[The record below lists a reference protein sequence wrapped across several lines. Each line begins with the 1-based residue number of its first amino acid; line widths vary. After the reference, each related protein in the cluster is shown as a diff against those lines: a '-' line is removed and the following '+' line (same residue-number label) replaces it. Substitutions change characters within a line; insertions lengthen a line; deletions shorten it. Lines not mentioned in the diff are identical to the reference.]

1 MDGMQKVAKLIVKD
15 EPYLK
20 PISDQGIGFYNM
32 DENTGVLQFQVKRED
47 YPLSI
52 SSTNTN
58 IYGYFIADNGSTT
71 GKVDVEYVD
80 PINGIIRIILDNNF
94 LKASTDNWVTG
105 QLYIKAIGKADTVVL
120 NEFRFRVKDA
130 LINQID
136 GDIKISYIREVD
148 DLIDNFKEKM
158 KSAME
163 TLTTIEDVKEEFRD
177 YAEAQMTTLKQQI
190 DDMTVDLKDLTSRTQ
205 VEITD
210 KVNDID
216 QKVQDTLKELEE
228 GTANVITEDELI
240 AKLADYTTNEQFVN
254 ITNNKADKSEIPTD
268 ITTQDE
274 FNVLLEQKVTEKVNE
289 VLSSKYSLTD
299 DSGYV
304 SRIDNLDMESMTGIT
319 TSGWFYIYQPINSPD
334 EDSQNGYM
342 QVIARSSTY
351 IKVLFMPFNRHV
363 IYSRNKMGSTT
374 GWGQWREITNGLT
387 IPSKSDE
394 EEDFEE
400 LENFEPDDSETIPSN
415 SDEEESS
422 EEVENS
428 QPDDNETL

>member
-32 DENTGVLQFQVKRED
+32 DVNTGVLQFQVKREE
-47 YPLSI
+47 YPLLVSP
-52 SSTNTN
+52 TNTN

-80 PINGIIRIILDNNF
+80 PMNGIIRITLDSNF
-94 LKASTDNWVTG
+94 LKVSTDNWVTG

-130 LINQID
+130 LINQVD

-148 DLIDNFKEKM
+148 DLIDNFKDKM

-177 YAEAQMTTLKQQI
+177 YADAQMKLLKQQI
-190 DDMTVDLKDLTSRTQ
+190 ADMTVDLQNLTSRTQ
-205 VEITD
+205 IEITD

-228 GTANVITEDELI
+228 GTANVITEDKLN
-240 AKLADYTTNEQFVN
+240 AKLADYTTTEQFTNV
-254 ITNNKADKSEIPTD
+254 TNNKADKSEIPTD
-268 ITTQDE
+268 ITTQEE
-274 FNVLLEQKVTEKVNE
+274 FKILLEQKVNEKINE
-289 VLSSKYSLTD
+289 VLENRYALTD
-299 DSGYV
+299 DNGYIP
-304 SRIDNLDMESMTGIT
+304 RKDNLDMESMTGIT
-319 TSGWFYIYQPINSPD
+319 KSGWFYIYQPINSPD
-334 EDSQNGYM
+334 DDNQSGYM

-351 IKVLFMPFNRHV
+351 IKVLFMPFNQHV

-374 GWGQWREITNGLT
+374 GWGQWREVTSGLT
-387 IPSKSDE
+387 IPSKNDE

-400 LENFEPDDSETIPSN
+400 LENFD
-415 SDEEESS
+415 
-422 EEVENS
+422 
-428 QPDDNETL
+428 PDDNGTL